1 MVDRYTG
8 MGLSNLSRSLIL
20 EYVFAFVL
28 RVWLYNS
35 EFRTTITGRVEVST
49 PVNSWKRVTEG
60 VVLQKDG
67 VNPYSGDMFHESPVG
82 LALYSKLIEYAAPY
96 LPGIFILLDLITCH
110 LLYLTAVEYMKHL
123 IRRQEE
129 DKAEFSDEVKDLLLS
144 QKDVERQPLYVVA
157 AYLFNPYILFNT
169 VAQTTTVF
177 SNLCLAASFLF
188 MAKGN
193 RWGLCVTISFATLQ
207 SLYPIVLIVPAAIC
221 VGYHTLPMKKPLKST
236 KAKVIGPV
244 KLDIYQKLLPKS
256 LRSVNSAHWI
266 TSMATT
272 IGLFCIM
279 LAFFLFLSCHLS
291 GGWEFLHSVYG
302 FMLLVPD
309 LRPNIGL
316 FWYFFTEMFEH
327 FRLLYLWAFQMNALI
342 LYLLPLSLR
351 TRRDPILLAASLTGI
366 TAMFKSYPSL
376 GDVGFYLSL
385 LPMWAHIFP
394 YLQQGF
400 IVLAAFI
407 ITSVLGPTVWH
418 LWIYSRSANANFY
431 FGVGLAFAIAQIFL
445 ITDILL
451 SYTKREFILRHGTS
465 TLLHGKHG
473 KLVLA

>member
-1 MVDRYTG
+1 
-8 MGLSNLSRSLIL
+8 MGSSDTFKSLCLEYGFALIL
-20 EYVFAFVL
+20 
-28 RVWLYNS
+28 RIWLYNS
-35 EFRTTITGRVEVST
+35 EFKATVSGRVEVST
-49 PVNSWKRVTEG
+49 PINSWKKVTEG
-60 VVLQKDG
+60 VALYKDG
-67 VNPYSGDMFHESPVG
+67 INPYSGDMFHESPVG
-82 LALYSKLIEYAAPY
+82 LVIYSQLIDQATPY
-96 LPGIFILLDLITCH
+96 LSAIFIIFDLLTGH

-123 IRRQEE
+123 MRRQNE
-129 DKAEFSDEVKDLLLS
+129 DKDEYSEEVKELLLTD
-144 QKDVERQPLYVVA
+144 KDVKRQPLYVVA

-177 SNLCLAASFLF
+177 SNFCLAASFF
-188 MAKGN
+188 CMVKGN
-193 RWGLCVTISFATLQ
+193 RPVVCLFLSLATLQ

-221 VGYHTLPMKKPLKST
+221 IGYHTLPPVNKSKSVT
-236 KAKVIGPV
+236 S
-244 KLDIYQKLLPKS
+244 KLPKIYQKILPRALQS
-256 LRSVNSAHWI
+256 TNSDHWVR
-266 TSMATT
+266 SMAAT
-272 IGLFCIM
+272 IGLFAAM
-279 LAFFLFLSCHLS
+279 TSSLLVLSCYIS
-291 GGWEFLHSVYG
+291 GGWEFVHSVYG

-327 FRLLYLWAFQMNALI
+327 FRLLYLWAFQMNALV

-351 TRRDPILLAASLTGI
+351 TRRDPVLLAATLTGI

-376 GDVGFYLSL
+376 GDVGFYLAL

-418 LWIYSRSANANFY
+418 LWIYARSANANFY

-451 SYTKREFILRHGTS
+451 SYTKREFILRQVSGS
-465 TLLHGKHG
+465 VFNGKHR

>member
-1 MVDRYTG
+1 
-8 MGLSNLSRSLIL
+8 MGTSDTFRSLLL
-20 EYVFAFVL
+20 EYGFAFIL
-28 RVWLYNS
+28 RIWLYNS
-35 EFRTTITGRVEVST
+35 EFKATISGRVEVST
-49 PVNSWKRVTEG
+49 PINSWKKVTEG
-60 VVLQKDG
+60 VALYKDG
-67 VNPYSGDMFHESPVG
+67 INPYSGDMFHESPVG
-82 LALYSKLIEYAAPY
+82 LLIYNQMIDYAAPF
-96 LPGIFILLDLITCH
+96 LPAIFIIFDLLTGH

-123 IRRQEE
+123 MKRQNEE
-129 DKAEFSDEVKDLLLS
+129 KHEFSDEVKELLLTD
-144 QKDVERQPLYVVA
+144 KDVRRQPLYVVA

-177 SNLCLAASFLF
+177 SNFCLALSFFSMVKGYRFAVCLF
-188 MAKGN
+188 
-193 RWGLCVTISFATLQ
+193 LSLATLQ
-207 SLYPIVLIVPAAIC
+207 SLYPIVLVVPAAIC
-221 VGYHTLPMKKPLKST
+221 IGYHTLPSSNKST
-236 KAKVIGPV
+236 TSVEKCS
-244 KLDIYQKLLPKS
+244 YFCQKLLPRALQS
-256 LRSVNSAHWI
+256 SNSDHWV
-266 TSMATT
+266 TSIATT
-272 IGLFCIM
+272 MVLFSVM
-279 LAFFLFLSCHLS
+279 MSSLLLLSCYIS
-291 GGWEFLHSVYG
+291 GGWEFLQSVYG

-327 FRLLYLWAFQMNALI
+327 FRLLYLWAFQMNALV
-342 LYLLPLSLR
+342 LYLIPLSLR
-351 TRRDPILLAASLTGI
+351 TRRDPILLAATLTGI

-376 GDVGFYLSL
+376 GDVGFYLAL

-418 LWIYSRSANANFY
+418 LWIYARSANANFY

-451 SYTKREFILRHGTS
+451 SYTKREFILRQVTNNVFN
-465 TLLHGKHG
+465 GKHR